1 VKLVSNKLCRK
12 RYKVQIKLRKWVNG
26 GGWGWDVGKVNPKKK
41 KPQSKGN
48 V

>member
-12 RYKVQIKLRKWVNG
+12 RYKVQTRLRKWVNN
-26 GGWGWDVGKVNPKKK
+26 GGWGWDVGKANPKKK
-41 KPQSKGN
+41 KPQSKGA